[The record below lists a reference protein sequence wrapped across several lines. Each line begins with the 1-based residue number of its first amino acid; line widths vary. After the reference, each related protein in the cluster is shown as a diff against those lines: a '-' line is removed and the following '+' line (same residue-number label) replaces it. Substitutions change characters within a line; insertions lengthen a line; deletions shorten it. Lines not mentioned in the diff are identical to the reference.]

1 MSASTP
7 PAPQKHALSQL
18 RWALGVLVLG
28 ICLLQGYRVLHD
40 PAHRFSPD
48 SLNYIDV
55 ARNITRGKGIVQSV
69 VGYNEPRFNPAFEM
83 PMPMVSQP
91 PLYPIAVAALG
102 GLGVP
107 FPQAALAV
115 TLLGMPLVIGGA
127 YLLAREA
134 NGPEFGEAAAALTVV
149 GLLVLAPLYVMTHRA
164 WSETLASGFSLL
176 GMALTLHARR
186 LDTPSNLLLASAGL
200 LCGLAFATRYVF
212 LPLIPLCAVMLVA
225 FSEPLLRG
233 DRAALRESARRVLIF
248 LAGAAILTAPVI
260 MRNLILS
267 GTLLGAE
274 RNPSLISLGTN
285 LYNLYISLLGRW
297 LDDPYYWPVLHKLL
311 GVEQSID
318 FEAQAVVAMAII
330 VLIGV
335 AASLRNVLSD
345 ALFHPQRIL
354 LTLWAAL
361 YLVTLVWQRTTYHFD
376 PINPRLVFGAYAV
389 MVALGAGIVART
401 IRLGP
406 AAALVFAI
414 LVALFGFDRAA
425 VQAAA
430 DSREPYR
437 SEMVAVDEMPPLR
450 WVAENTTARD
460 LIIGD
465 DTVDVVA
472 YLDRPG
478 AVSFSPYP
486 YTTHFTHADL
496 TAVLERHC
504 PNFERAFLVLH
515 GSQAGGIAWAA
526 EFGPFIHSL
535 VEGDISGVPE
545 VVSQTPL
552 EQGMVFALLC
562 P

>member
-1 MSASTP
+1 M
-7 PAPQKHALSQL
+7 
-18 RWALGVLVLG
+18 LVLG
-28 ICLLQGYRVLHD
+28 ICLLHGYRVLHD

-55 ARNITRGKGIVQSV
+55 ARNITRGMGIVQSA
-69 VGYNEPRFNPAFEM
+69 VGYNEPRFDPAFSM

-91 PLYPIAVAALG
+91 PVYPIAVAVLG
-102 GLGVP
+102 GLSVP

-134 NGPEFGEAAAALTVV
+134 NGPEYGDTAAALTVV
-149 GLLVLAPLYVMTHRA
+149 GLLMLAPLYVMTHRA

-176 GMALTLHARR
+176 GMALTLRARR
-186 LDTPSNLLLASAGL
+186 LEAPSSLLLTGAGL

-212 LPLIPLCAVMLVA
+212 LPLIPLCAVMLVS

-233 DRAALRESARRVLIF
+233 DRAALRQSARRVLIF
-248 LAGAAILTAPVI
+248 LAGAAIPAVPVI
-260 MRNLILS
+260 LRNLVLS

-274 RNPSLISLGTN
+274 RNPSLVDLGTN
-285 LYNLYISLLGRW
+285 LYNLYNSLFGRW
-297 LDDPYYWPVLHKLL
+297 LDDPYYWPVLHKVL
-311 GVEQSID
+311 GGEQSID
-318 FEAQAVVAMAII
+318 FDAQAAVGLAII

-335 AASLRNVLSD
+335 AASLRKVLWV

-354 LTLWAAL
+354 LTLWATL

-406 AAALVFAI
+406 VLALGFAI
-414 LVALFGFDRAA
+414 LIALFGFDRAA

-437 SEMVAVDEMPPLR
+437 SEMVALDEMPSLR

-486 YTTHFTHADL
+486 YTTHFTHEDL

-515 GSQAGGIAWAA
+515 GSRSPGTAWAA

-535 VEGDISGVPE
+535 VKGEVGAVPE
-545 VVSQTPL
+545 IVSQIPL
-552 EQGMVFALLC
+552 EQGMVFELEC